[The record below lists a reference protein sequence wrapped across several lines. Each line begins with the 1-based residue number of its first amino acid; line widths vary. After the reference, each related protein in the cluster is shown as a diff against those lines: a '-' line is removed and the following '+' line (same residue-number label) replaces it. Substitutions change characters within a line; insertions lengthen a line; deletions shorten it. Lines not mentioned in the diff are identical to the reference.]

1 MGYIKQIFSGARG
14 EASSKR
20 VAGAICILYAMGMC
34 TLSYIIEE
42 KDISPNVQV
51 ISLQFLLAGV
61 GLLGAGLLEKP
72 NNEKV

>member
-20 VAGAICILYAMGMC
+20 VAGVICILYAMGMC
-34 TLSYIIEE
+34 TLSYL
-42 KDISPNVQV
+42 KGDGDIPPNVQV
-51 ISLQFLLAGV
+51 VSLQFLLAGV